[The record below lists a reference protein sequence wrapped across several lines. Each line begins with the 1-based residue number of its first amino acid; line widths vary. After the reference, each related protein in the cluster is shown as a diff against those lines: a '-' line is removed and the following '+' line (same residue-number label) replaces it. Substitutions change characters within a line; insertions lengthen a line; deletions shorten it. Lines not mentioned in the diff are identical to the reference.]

1 MQKVYLL
8 DTNIISEFA
17 KQVSNPT
24 VVSLYNERCDLCAMA
39 ATTWQELMY
48 GLKRMPDGKRKNYV
62 EKCLMAYKDE
72 VAILPYDDFAANI
85 CGTLLANA
93 EKKGKSISVLDCQI
107 AATAIANGMILVTRN
122 VSDFKEAAENSF
134 LQIENWFSE

>member
-8 DTNIISEFA
+8 DTNIVSEFS
-17 KQVSNPT
+17 KQIPDDNVIHQYQISRN
-24 VVSLYNERCDLCAMA
+24 LCAIS
-39 ATTWQELMY
+39 ATTWQELTF
-48 GLKRMPDGKRKNYV
+48 GLTRMPDGKRKSTV
-62 EKCLMAYKDE
+62 ENFIESLRNNME
-72 VAILPYDDFAANI
+72 ILPYDDFAANI

-134 LQIENWFSE
+134 LQVENWFSE